1 MTTGPRSGARP
12 MSDEARSGV
21 VAVALVSAA
30 YIAAQMMSDVA
41 SLRIVTVAGL
51 SLDAGTLVYPFTFT
65 LRDMVHKVAGI
76 RAARALIITAA
87 AVNLLMAGLFWLVAR
102 MPADPAVG
110 PQLEFGTVLAPVWRI
125 VGASIV
131 AEVAAE
137 LVDTEVYRLWVARFR
152 QRLQW
157 MRVVASNG
165 VSVPL
170 DSALFCGLAFVGRM
184 PFAVVVAIF
193 WANVLIKAVV
203 TVISIPWIY
212 LVRERKAPG

>member
-1 MTTGPRSGARP
+1 

-21 VAVALVSAA
+21 VVVAVVSAA
-30 YIAAQMMSDVA
+30 YIAAQMMADVA
-41 SLRIVTVAGL
+41 SLRIVTILGF

-65 LRDMVHKVAGI
+65 LRDMVHKVAGV
-76 RAARALIITAA
+76 RAARALIVAAA

-102 MPADPAVG
+102 MPPDPAAG
-110 PQLEFGTVLAPVWRI
+110 PQLEFGLVLAPVWRI

-157 MRVVASNG
+157 MRVLASNS

-184 PFAVVVAIF
+184 PLAVVVAIF
-193 WANVLIKAVV
+193 WANVVVKGVV
-203 TVISIPWIY
+203 TMVSLPWIY
-212 LVRERKAPG
+212 LVRERRPAA